1 MNDVLASHSWE
12 ETKRIEIFWGSC
24 NNTMSPKSF
33 DKWAKIIAVYGV
45 LLLVAEH
52 GQAVQELVIF
62 CLHIFGSNVE
72 RGSEATRF
80 VTFIYPRCTTYS
92 YGPGFLQ
99 QAVLLTAWNVPKT
112 SCSQRAV
119 CCAFLNRRMFVLSRF
134 LHFVHMAQLHLKL
147 SVFIEYF
154 RIQSMTGM
162 ERQSAGVNEYVF
174 PGVSVKN
181 CAWSELWNL
190 SPKSLVPTHA
200 MLVVSTQKLPKRG
213 LHLCAGT

>member
-1 MNDVLASHSWE
+1 MNLHPVLERKRNGSKFFGAVVIVPCPQKVL
-12 ETKRIEIFWGSC
+12 TKL
-24 NNTMSPKSF
+24 
-33 DKWAKIIAVYGV
+33 AKTISVYGV

-52 GQAVQELVIF
+52 GQAVQELVVF

-80 VTFIYPRCTTYS
+80 VTFMYPRCTTYS
-92 YGPGFLQ
+92 FGPGFLR

-119 CCAFLNRRMFVLSRF
+119 CCAFLNRRMFVLSRC

-162 ERQSAGVNEYVF
+162 ERQSAGVKEYVF
-174 PGVSVKN
+174 HGVSVKK
-181 CAWSELWNL
+181 CAYSDQNYGIYHH
-190 SPKSLVPTHA
+190 SH
-200 MLVVSTQKLPKRG
+200 
-213 LHLCAGT
+213 